1 MPHSSDTN
9 TFPHQHL
16 DVGDTE
22 SVLSSRM
29 TDIASED
36 GGDRVAD
43 SAVLPTPQGYRRGSA
58 QAGDVGSRPSTA
70 VTGVSS
76 QRGAWSQA
84 PPSRR
89 GPPPLAQR
97 GSVSGST
104 TSGGRP
110 TSATSRTHVPSLS
123 SHAFFR
129 PMSSQ
134 RLQAQRG
141 SRVSILQK
149 GTTDEGSV
157 EGNNAI
163 ERQNSVTSDTTR
175 QEAPEERPPS
185 RGTEVSEMTE
195 RVTANTSPTHGHTS
209 TSSPT
214 HEHNTTASLSESA
227 RPLQRPAGNT
237 KNLTLN
243 VDGKYKGGGGIPTP
257 SKSPRSFRSSFL
269 LPTRG
274 DDTNSPNRSTKG
286 REKLSSVASSPG
298 LTPTHVLKPTPTK
311 PNLGSNYQYFTGN
324 AMFFLGGRLQN
335 TRDRPVSIGTGFL
348 VVLPGILFYVFS
360 ASWLWHNI
368 SPAIPIL
375 FAYVYYV
382 CVSSFFHASLSNPG
396 IYPRNLHQMPPPDE
410 NEDPLTLGP
419 PQNDWTLIKYFKSP
433 SESMEVPTKYCKT
446 CNIWRPPRGHH
457 CRYCDSCIET
467 QDHHCVWINNCVG
480 RRNYRYFFTFLTSV
494 TILGAMVLGFSL
506 AQILSYKNSQHISFG
521 ASISHFR
528 VPFAMVIYAILFT
541 PYPASLWVYHL
552 FLMGRGETTQRSLP
566 SFYARQSFEELA
578 CGTLSPRPPTYLN
591 FKHRYEEGD
600 QRFGEKRGKR
610 TTPAKEEFQGKGVGE
625 ETAMEMGNV
634 TGERG
639 FQGPSAVRAGV
650 R

>member
-1 MPHSSDTN
+1 MASRNNSAMSHSSDAS

-36 GGDRVAD
+36 GEDRVAD
-43 SAVLPTPQGYRRGSA
+43 STVRSTPQGYRRGSA

-89 GPPPLAQR
+89 GPPVAQR

-104 TSGGRP
+104 TGGRP
-110 TSATSRTHVPSLS
+110 TSGSSKTHVPSLS

-141 SRVSILQK
+141 SRPSLLSK
-149 GTTDEGSV
+149 GTTEDGFGEGDNSV
-157 EGNNAI
+157 R
-163 ERQNSVTSDTTR
+163 RQDSVTSNTTR

-214 HEHNTTASLSESA
+214 QGHNTAGSLSESA
-227 RPLQRPAGNT
+227 RPLQRPGNA
-237 KNLTLN
+237 KNLTLSM
-243 VDGKYKGGGGIPTP
+243 DGKYKNGGGVPTP
-257 SKSPRSFRSSFL
+257 AKSPHSFRSSFL

-274 DDTNSPNRSTKG
+274 DDTNSPNRSSKG

-298 LTPTHVLKPTPTK
+298 LAPTRVSEPTPKK
-311 PNLGSNYQYFTGN
+311 PNLGSNYQYFDGN
-324 AMFFLGGRLQN
+324 TKFFFGGRLLN
-335 TRDRPVSIGTGFL
+335 TRDRPISIGTGFL
-348 VVLPGILFYVFS
+348 VVLPGILFFIFS
-360 ASWLWHNI
+360 ASWLWHNV
-368 SPAIPIL
+368 SPAIPIV

-382 CVSSFFHASLSNPG
+382 CVSSFLHASLSDPG
-396 IYPRNLHQMPPPDE
+396 IFPRNLHPMPPPDE
-410 NEDPLTLGP
+410 NEDPLALGP
-419 PQNDWTLIKYFKSP
+419 PQSDWTLIKFYKS
-433 SESMEVPTKYCKT
+433 SQSMEVPTKYCKT
-446 CNIWRPPRGHH
+446 CNIWRPPRAHH
-457 CRYCDSCIET
+457 CRLCDSCIET

-494 TILGAMVLGFSL
+494 TILGSMVLGFSL
-506 AQILSYKNSQHISFG
+506 AQILIYRNQHHISFG

-528 VPFAMVIYAILFT
+528 VPFAMVIYAFLTT
-541 PYPASLWVYHL
+541 PYPFSLWVYHI
-552 FLMGRGETTQRSLP
+552 FLMGRGETTR
-566 SFYARQSFEELA
+566 E
-578 CGTLSPRPPTYLN
+578 YLN
-591 FKHRYEEGD
+591 SLKFLKKDRY
-600 QRFGEKRGKR
+600 RVF
-610 TTPAKEEFQGKGVGE
+610 TQGNLIKNLV
-625 ETAMEMGNV
+625 V
-634 TGERG
+634 
-639 FQGPSAVRAGV
+639 
-650 R
+650 

>member
-1 MPHSSDTN
+1 MASRNNSAMSHSSD

-16 DVGDTE
+16 DAGDTA

-43 SAVLPTPQGYRRGSA
+43 SAVLPTPQGYQRGSA

-104 TSGGRP
+104 SGGRP

-141 SRVSILQK
+141 SRASMLQK
-149 GTTDEGSV
+149 ETTNEGSV
-157 EGNNAI
+157 EGSNSI

-175 QEAPEERPPS
+175 QEAPEERPPPS

-195 RVTANTSPTHGHTS
+195 RVTANTSPTHGYTS

-214 HEHNTTASLSESA
+214 HEHNATASLSESA

-243 VDGKYKGGGGIPTP
+243 VDGQYKGGGGPPTP
-257 SKSPRSFRSSFL
+257 LKSPRSFRSSFL

-274 DDTNSPNRSTKG
+274 DDTNSPSRSSKG

-298 LTPTHVLKPTPTK
+298 LTPTHVLKPTPKT

-324 AMFFLGGRLQN
+324 LIFFWGGRLQN
-335 TRDRPVSIGTGFL
+335 TRDRPVSIGTGFF
-348 VVLPGILFYVFS
+348 VVLPGILFFAFS

-368 SPAIPIL
+368 SPAIPIV

-382 CVSSFFHASLSNPG
+382 CVSSFLHASLSDPG
-396 IYPRNLHQMPPPDE
+396 VSPRYSYEQQKLTSPDL
-410 NEDPLTLGP
+410 PA
-419 PQNDWTLIKYFKSP
+419 KSP
-433 SESMEVPTKYCKT
+433 SNAT
-446 CNIWRPPRGHH
+446 PR
-457 CRYCDSCIET
+457 RE
-467 QDHHCVWINNCVG
+467 
-480 RRNYRYFFTFLTSV
+480 
-494 TILGAMVLGFSL
+494 
-506 AQILSYKNSQHISFG
+506 
-521 ASISHFR
+521 
-528 VPFAMVIYAILFT
+528 
-541 PYPASLWVYHL
+541 
-552 FLMGRGETTQRSLP
+552 
-566 SFYARQSFEELA
+566 
-578 CGTLSPRPPTYLN
+578 
-591 FKHRYEEGD
+591 
-600 QRFGEKRGKR
+600 
-610 TTPAKEEFQGKGVGE
+610 
-625 ETAMEMGNV
+625 
-634 TGERG
+634 
-639 FQGPSAVRAGV
+639 
-650 R
+650 